1 VREGERRAGTLG
13 SAMHL
18 SQGAAMHLQGLPSH
32 GDPGLGG
39 AHSGL
44 GGDPVVRW
52 LAACRCVGGRWS
64 VRLELRG
71 DRPQPCDDLDLSRD
85 EQQRLLALW
94 ARRDRAGHFE
104 RLGLAPTHDDA
115 AIRRAYLET
124 CRRLH
129 PDRYYG
135 KRIGGF
141 AAILAE
147 LFDRAR
153 SSAEFLA
160 DPRRR
165 ARYLVELAAAAG

>member
-1 VREGERRAGTLG
+1 
-13 SAMHL
+13 MP
-18 SQGAAMHLQGLPSH
+18 LPGPVS
-32 GDPGLGG
+32 L
-39 AHSGL
+39 A
-44 GGDPVVRW
+44 GDPVARW

-64 VRLELRG
+64 VRLELAGADSERAG
-71 DRPQPCDDLDLSRD
+71 APGRVQDDLDLSPE
-85 EQQRLLALW
+85 EQQRLWALW
-94 ARRDRAGHFE
+94 ARRDCVDHFE
-104 RLGLAPTHDDA
+104 RLGLQPTHDDA
-115 AIRRAYLET
+115 AIRHAYLET

-135 KRIGGF
+135 KRLGVF

-165 ARYLVELAAAAG
+165 ARYLREIAAPAD